1 VGKAGRHSQPSMKA
15 RHSFWDGF
23 RVAFIG
29 MGYLF
34 RTQPHAR
41 IHLAI
46 ILAVVALG
54 LWLTLPAGHW
64 ALLVLTFC
72 LVLGLEACNSAIEA
86 LGDAITT
93 AHHPLIGRAKDVAA
107 SAVLMAA
114 IGSVIIGLLIL
125 GPPLWQRLGL

>member
-1 VGKAGRHSQPSMKA
+1 MKA

-23 RVAFIG
+23 RVALSG

-34 RTQPHAR
+34 RTQHHAR

-54 LWLTLPAGHW
+54 LWLTLPAAHW

-86 LGDAITT
+86 LGDAVTLDQ
-93 AHHPLIGRAKDVAA
+93 HPLIGAAKDVAA

-114 IGSVIIGLLIL
+114 MGSVIIGLLIL
-125 GPPLWQRLGL
+125 GPPLWQRLIE